1 MMTILNLFLAWLRV
15 VIVFMP
21 GIVPLI
27 AFFIELKRGNPFCW
41 FWLVGGL
48 IMASGLLLSIRHYG
62 WEGFVTR

>member
-1 MMTILNLFLAWLRV
+1 MMTVFNLFLTALRV

-27 AFFIELKRGNPFCW
+27 AFFIERKRDNPFCW

-48 IMASGLLLSIRHYG
+48 IMAGGLSLSIRHYG
-62 WEGFVTR
+62 WQEFIAR

>member
-1 MMTILNLFLAWLRV
+1 MNVISLFLAALRV

-27 AFFIELKRGNPFCW
+27 AFFIELRRGNPFCW

-48 IMASGLLLSIRHYG
+48 IMASGLLLSIKHYG
-62 WEGFVTR
+62 WDGFVAR

>member
-1 MMTILNLFLAWLRV
+1 MTILNLLLAALRV

-21 GIVPLI
+21 GIVPLV

-41 FWLVGGL
+41 FWLAGGL

-62 WEGFVTR
+62 WEGFVAR